1 MMPGIRNTDIQKL
14 TARIAYPILK
24 KKLFD
29 MAEGEG
35 AGMERTKDRRP
46 RGMDRFWRGAIY
58 AAGMISLAIGLTLYT
73 KTGLGV
79 SPVVSVSFSITEIWG
94 INYALST
101 FGVYMLFLAVQ
112 LLLKGKARRPG
123 DLLQIPFSLVFGL
136 LLDWFS
142 LVQIRFYTLWQNLLL
157 LLAAMAFTAVG
168 MSMMVDMR
176 LVLSPADGLADTIG
190 KCTGRGVGFGKNI
203 VDLSC
208 VVVTCAVSYLFSGR
222 ITAIGLGTLIAM
234 ICVGRLA
241 ALFQLL
247 FYEPLLRRAGL
258 PEAHRCG
265 ASEQLAEE
273 SA

>member
-1 MMPGIRNTDIQKL
+1 MMPGTHNTDIQKL

-29 MAEGEG
+29 QAEGEAPAWKEPETNG
-35 AGMERTKDRRP
+35 RAVRTAFGEAPSSGGHDIPGNRADLVYQDRAW
-46 RGMDRFWRGAIY
+46 RFPGCFGFIFHY
-58 AAGMISLAIGLTLYT
+58 G
-73 KTGLGV
+73 
-79 SPVVSVSFSITEIWG
+79 IWG

-123 DLLQIPFSLVFGL
+123 ELLQIPFSLVFGL

-157 LLAAMAFTAVG
+157 LFAAMAFTAVG

-190 KCTGRGVGFGKNI
+190 NVQAEASALEKILWICPAWLLPVPSVI
-203 VDLSC
+203 
-208 VVVTCAVSYLFSGR
+208 FS
-222 ITAIGLGTLIAM
+222 
-234 ICVGRLA
+234 A
-241 ALFQLL
+241 A
-247 FYEPLLRRAGL
+247 G
-258 PEAHRCG
+258 
-265 ASEQLAEE
+265 
-273 SA
+273 

>member
-1 MMPGIRNTDIQKL
+1 
-14 TARIAYPILK
+14 
-24 KKLFD
+24 
-29 MAEGEG
+29 
-35 AGMERTKDRRP
+35 MERTQNKRP
-46 RGMDRFWRGAIY
+46 RGIDHFWRGAIY
-58 AAGMISLAIGLTLYT
+58 AVGMISLAIGLTLYT

-112 LLLKGKARRPG
+112 LFLKGKDRRPG

-142 LVQIRFYTLWQNLLL
+142 LAQIGFNTLWQNLLL
-157 LLAAMAFTAVG
+157 LLAAMTFTAVG

-190 KCTGRGVGFGKNI
+190 KCSGRGVGVGKNI

-208 VVVTCAVSYLFSGR
+208 VVVTCTVSYLFSGR

-247 FYEPLLRRAGL
+247 FCKLLLRRAGL
-258 PEAHRCG
+258 SKAHHCG
-265 ASEQLAEE
+265 ALEQLAEE
-273 SA
+273 SG